1 MSSIFELKRSSFRKP
16 IYSRSVLDTAGKS
29 HVFDTFYKMGNIIV
43 FFDDK
48 AIYNCLVTSFKSL
61 NKNLTIRINDVLKAQ
76 GVELSED
83 INL

>member
-1 MSSIFELKRSSFRKP
+1 MKIFELKRSSFRHT

-29 HVFDTFYKMGNIIV
+29 HVFEAFYKFGNIVV

-48 AIYNCLVTSFKSL
+48 AIYNCLITSTKSL
-61 NKNLTIRINDVLKAQ
+61 SKNLTQRINEVLKAE